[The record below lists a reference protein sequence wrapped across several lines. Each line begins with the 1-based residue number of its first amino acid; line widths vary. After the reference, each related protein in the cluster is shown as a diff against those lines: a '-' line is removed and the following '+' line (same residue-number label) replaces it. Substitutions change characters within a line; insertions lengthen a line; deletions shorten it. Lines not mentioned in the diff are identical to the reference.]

1 VTAAA
6 AEASIM
12 AAANA
17 SFVAAAE
24 ASLVVMGNC
33 RLKKKK
39 IISLDS
45 FGQNLIRRHRLRIS
59 LAE

>member
-24 ASLVVMGNC
+24 ASFVVMGNC

-39 IISLDS
+39 SSRLTFLDK
-45 FGQNLIRRHRLRIS
+45 I
-59 LAE
+59 